1 MQVPELDPLLL
12 PISSPPWN
20 LRVHDRKKC
29 MPLHG
34 PKHPI
39 DYLCQSVTI
48 ILGTSVHQRV
58 KSCAYIIMICY
69 DCSLYDLQY
78 CQCVLLANSCNLKG
92 GTSYFDLCSKDIF
105 NSSEYLH
112 CFLSL
117 LIVVCRNLIRS
128 VISSEYFGSPKKLNI
143 VLVCRAC
150 SNFQLLLW

>member
-1 MQVPELDPLLL
+1 MQVSELDPLLL

-92 GTSYFDLCSKDIF
+92 GTSYSDLCSKDTYFQLIRVLALFPFIVNRCLQKF
-105 NSSEYLH
+105 NSVSNIIRVLWKPQKIK
-112 CFLSL
+112 CCISL
-117 LIVVCRNLIRS
+117 QSL
-128 VISSEYFGSPKKLNI
+128 
-143 VLVCRAC
+143 
-150 SNFQLLLW
+150 